1 MKIYERQFEILRL
14 LNERRFET
22 MGAMAKEFGVTTRTI
37 FSDIVVLTERYTIKT
52 THGHNGGVS
61 VGNDFHPFIG
71 TLSVEETKAL
81 INISLGV
88 IGEYEIMMLQKII
101 SYYGA
106 ALNERQSK
114 KHLKSRINLAHINK
128 KMTEKGW
135 SLSELAKN
143 CGLSMEYIDWIMNGN
158 PSEEILLICGLAD
171 AFPDEDLRQFLILN
185 EK

>member
-14 LNERRFET
+14 LNERKFVT
-22 MGAMAKEFGVTTRTI
+22 MSSMAKEFEVTTRTI
-37 FSDIVVLTERYTIKT
+37 FSDIVALTERYAIKT
-52 THGHNGGVS
+52 KGHNGGVS

-81 INISLGV
+81 INISRGV
-88 IGEYEIMMLQKII
+88 INEYEIMMLQKII

-106 ALNERQSK
+106 PLNERQNK
-114 KHLKSRINLAHINK
+114 KHSKNRINIAQINK

-135 SLSELAKN
+135 SLNELAKK
-143 CGLSMEYIDWIMNGN
+143 CGLSMEYIDWIMSEN
-158 PSEEILLICGLAD
+158 PGEEIFLICGLAV